1 MKQNSFKYDV
11 AFSFLAQDE
20 SIATELNDLLQ
31 DRLNTFL
38 YSKRQGEIAGTDGE
52 ETFNRVFSDESR
64 TVVVLYR
71 SNWGETLWTRIE
83 KNAIRNRAYEHG
95 YDFALFIPLDEP
107 PTSPKW
113 LPKTRLWI
121 GLKRWGPQG
130 AASVIEARVQE
141 QGGEPHE
148 ENVQERAARLERSI
162 KFAERRDKFLNS
174 FEGVDLANKEFD
186 FLHKELQH
194 LVMGIRD
201 SINLNVKRVNEQIVV
216 LGLAF
221 LSLKLYWKCRYTNSL
236 DKAELVLEI
245 WEGHP
250 PLPGI
255 INFDNRKLNSL
266 TFKFGITP
274 SETYVW
280 HQSIS
285 NTQYQTT
292 ELASFVLKQLME
304 EEQKQSTRI

>member
-1 MKQNSFKYDV
+1 MNQNSFKYDV

-20 SIATELNDLLQ
+20 PLATELNDLLQ
-31 DRLNTFL
+31 DRFNTFL

-52 ETFNRVFSDESR
+52 ETFNRVFGDESR

-71 SNWGETLWTRIE
+71 SDWGKTPWTRIE
-83 KNAIRNRAYEHG
+83 KTAIRNRAYEHG

-121 GLKRWGPQG
+121 GLKRWGTEG

-148 ENVQERAARLERSI
+148 ETVQERAARLERSV

-174 FEGVDLANKEFD
+174 FEGVNLANQEFD

-194 LVMGIRD
+194 LVMEIRD
-201 SINLNVKRVNEQIVV
+201 SINLNVKRANEQIVV
-216 LGLAF
+216 LGLGF
-221 LSLKLYWKCRYTNSL
+221 LSLKLYWKCRYTNRL

-250 PLPGI
+250 PFPGI

-266 TFKFGITP
+266 TFRFDLTP
-274 SETYVW
+274 SETYIW
-280 HQSIS
+280 HQSLS
-285 NTQYQTT
+285 NRQYQST
-292 ELASFVLKQLME
+292 ELASFILKQLME
-304 EEQKQSTRI
+304 EVQKQST